1 MIFSETSST
10 FRIVREE
17 PRRGR
22 TRRQK
27 GGACEFR
34 EMRTFMKTHL
44 FRSLMAIALAAGVPA
59 LIFAGVGPANAQT
72 NEATGPTGVM
82 NPNGI
87 PEKLEL
93 TPAQRSAIYDAVRK
107 DKSKV
112 APSRF
117 STAVGAEVP
126 AMIELYMLPDDILAQ
141 NPAAKFYKYT
151 VVQDRV
157 VLVDPTNMRIVAVIG
172 SPH

>member
-44 FRSLMAIALAAGVPA
+44 FRTLMAIALAAAVPA

-117 STAVGAEVP
+117 STTVGAEVP
-126 AMIELYMLPDDILAQ
+126 PMIELYMLPDDILAQ

>member
-1 MIFSETSST
+1 
-10 FRIVREE
+10 
-17 PRRGR
+17 
-22 TRRQK
+22 
-27 GGACEFR
+27 
-34 EMRTFMKTHL
+34 MKTHL
-44 FRSLMAIALAAGVPA
+44 LYSFIVNALAAGASA
-59 LIFAGVGPANAQT
+59 LVLAVAAPANAQT
-72 NEATGPTGVM
+72 NEAAGTTGLV

-87 PEKLEL
+87 PEKFEL
-93 TPAQRSAIYDAVRK
+93 TAAQRNAIYDAVRK
-107 DKSKV
+107 DNSKV
-112 APSRF
+112 APTRF

-126 AMIELYMLPDDILAQ
+126 AMIELYVLPDDILAQ

>member
-1 MIFSETSST
+1 
-10 FRIVREE
+10 
-17 PRRGR
+17 
-22 TRRQK
+22 
-27 GGACEFR
+27 
-34 EMRTFMKTHL
+34 
-44 FRSLMAIALAAGVPA
+44 
-59 LIFAGVGPANAQT
+59 
-72 NEATGPTGVM
+72 
-82 NPNGI
+82 
-87 PEKLEL
+87 LEL

-126 AMIELYMLPDDILAQ
+126 AMIELYMLPDDILVQ

>member
-34 EMRTFMKTHL
+34 EKRTFMKTHL
-44 FRSLMAIALAAGVPA
+44 FRTLMAIALAAAVPA
-59 LIFAGVGPANAQT
+59 LIVAGVGPANAQT

>member
-44 FRSLMAIALAAGVPA
+44 FRSLMAIALAAAVPA

>member
-1 MIFSETSST
+1 
-10 FRIVREE
+10 
-17 PRRGR
+17 
-22 TRRQK
+22 
-27 GGACEFR
+27 
-34 EMRTFMKTHL
+34 MKTHL

-59 LIFAGVGPANAQT
+59 LILAGVGPANAQT
-72 NEATGPTGVM
+72 NETAGTTGVV
-82 NPNGI
+82 NLNGI

-126 AMIELYMLPDDILAQ
+126 AMIELYMLPDDILVQ

>member
-10 FRIVREE
+10 YPNRARET
-17 PRRGR
+17 RRGR

-27 GGACEFR
+27 GGACGFH

-44 FRSLMAIALAAGVPA
+44 FRSVMAIALAAGVPA
-59 LIFAGVGPANAQT
+59 LICADVGPANAQT
-72 NEATGPTGVM
+72 NETTGITGVM

-126 AMIELYMLPDDILAQ
+126 AMIELYILPDDILAQ

>member
-44 FRSLMAIALAAGVPA
+44 FRTLMAIALAAAVPA

-117 STAVGAEVP
+117 STTVGAEVP
-126 AMIELYMLPDDILAQ
+126 PMIELYMLPDDILAQ

-157 VLVDPTNMRIVAVIG
+157 VVVDPTNMRIVAVIG

>member
-44 FRSLMAIALAAGVPA
+44 FRSLMAIALAAAVPA

-72 NEATGPTGVM
+72 NEATGSTGVM

-172 SPH
+172 SPR

>member
-1 MIFSETSST
+1 MIFSETSPL

-34 EMRTFMKTHL
+34 EKRTFMKTHL
-44 FRSLMAIALAAGVPA
+44 FRTLMAIALAAAVPA

-72 NEATGPTGVM
+72 NEATPTGVM

>member
-44 FRSLMAIALAAGVPA
+44 FRTLMAIALAAAVPA

-72 NEATGPTGVM
+72 NEATGPTGGM

-117 STAVGAEVP
+117 STTVGAEVP
-126 AMIELYMLPDDILAQ
+126 PMIELYMLPDDILAQ

>member
-1 MIFSETSST
+1 
-10 FRIVREE
+10 
-17 PRRGR
+17 
-22 TRRQK
+22 
-27 GGACEFR
+27 
-34 EMRTFMKTHL
+34 MKAHL
-44 FRSLMAIALAAGVPA
+44 LRNVMALALAAVASA
-59 LIFAGVGPANAQT
+59 LLTAGAGPAHAQS
-72 NEATGPTGVM
+72 NETAGAGGVV
-82 NPNGI
+82 NPNGV
-87 PEKLEL
+87 PEKFEL
-93 TPAQRSAIYDAVRK
+93 TAAQRNAIYDAVRK

-117 STAVGAEVP
+117 ATAVGAEVP
-126 AMIELYMLPDDILAQ
+126 AMIELYVLPDDILAQ

>member
-1 MIFSETSST
+1 MT
-10 FRIVREE
+10 
-17 PRRGR
+17 
-22 TRRQK
+22 
-27 GGACEFR
+27 
-34 EMRTFMKTHL
+34 THL
-44 FRSLMAIALAAGVPA
+44 LRSLRAILLAGAAASPIWTGVEVAG
-59 LIFAGVGPANAQT
+59 AQT
-72 NEATGPTGVM
+72 SDTSDTGVV

-87 PEKLEL
+87 AQKLEL
-93 TPAQRSAIYDAVRK
+93 TAAQRSAIYDAVSK

-141 NPAAKFYKYT
+141 NPATKFYKYT

-157 VLVDPTNMRIVAVIG
+157 VLVDPTNMRVIAVIG
-172 SPH
+172 APR

>member
-1 MIFSETSST
+1 
-10 FRIVREE
+10 
-17 PRRGR
+17 
-22 TRRQK
+22 
-27 GGACEFR
+27 
-34 EMRTFMKTHL
+34 MKTHL
-44 FRSLMAIALAAGVPA
+44 PFSLPVALAGAA
-59 LIFAGVGPANAQT
+59 LALTLVGADVTYAQT
-72 NEATGPTGVM
+72 NGASDPTGVV

-87 PEKLEL
+87 PQKFEL
-93 TPAQRSAIYDAVRK
+93 TPTQRSAIYDAVRK

-157 VLVDPTNMRIVAVIG
+157 VLVDPTNMRIVTVIG
-172 SPH
+172 PPQ

>member
-44 FRSLMAIALAAGVPA
+44 FRTLMAIAIAAAVPA

-117 STAVGAEVP
+117 STTVGAEVP
-126 AMIELYMLPDDILAQ
+126 PMIELYMLPDDILAQ

>member
-1 MIFSETSST
+1 
-10 FRIVREE
+10 
-17 PRRGR
+17 
-22 TRRQK
+22 
-27 GGACEFR
+27 
-34 EMRTFMKTHL
+34 MKAHL
-44 FRSLMAIALAAGVPA
+44 LRNVMALALAAGASALLPA
-59 LIFAGVGPANAQT
+59 GAAPANAQT
-72 NEATGPTGVM
+72 NETTGAGGVV

-87 PEKLEL
+87 PEKFEL
-93 TPAQRSAIYDAVRK
+93 TPAQRNAIYDAVRK

-126 AMIELYMLPDDILAQ
+126 AMIELYVLPDDILAQ